1 MKADQPL
8 ISCIIPVYNA
18 ETYLRRCVDSVLKQD
33 YPFMEI
39 ILIDDGSTDASSS
52 LCDEYALNYSNVIV
66 KHIPN
71 HGASLA
77 RKLGLKLAKGE
88 YVTFVDSDDYVK
100 YNYISV
106 MFSAL
111 QKYDSFIAGCGCL
124 RVSVDC
130 DVQDD
135 VAQSSDI
142 LLSEEVL
149 MTRFLNYEFWGL
161 WGGLYS
167 MSLFNNIDFPK
178 ETLSED
184 YYIKCQMFLAQCE
197 MAYVDNPLYIY
208 ERHNASLSNTRLS
221 ERAFEE
227 FENVSRVYEL
237 IKDNMPQFTS
247 LALRNVIETCV
258 KLLLMGSYSKRKYYS
273 VLYRP
278 IKIFL
283 RNHTFDILRNRFLL
297 TNVKII
303 AIILR
308 ICPSMSIV
316 LNRL

>member
-1 MKADQPL
+1 MKVDQPL

-18 ETYLRRCVDSVLKQD
+18 EKYLCRCIDSVLKQD
-33 YPFMEI
+33 YPFIEI
-39 ILIDDGSTDASSS
+39 ILIDDGSTDASSL
-52 LCDEYALNYSNVIV
+52 LCDEYALIHDNVIV

-71 HGASLA
+71 GGASLA
-77 RKLGLKLAKGE
+77 RKKGIKLAKGE
-88 YVTFVDSDDYVK
+88 YITFVDADDYVR
-100 YNYISV
+100 YNYISA

-111 QKYDSFIAGCGCL
+111 QKYDSFIAGCSCL

-161 WGGLYS
+161 CGGLYS
-167 MSLFNNIDFPK
+167 ISLFNNIDFPK
-178 ETLSED
+178 ATLSED
-184 YYIKCQMFLAQCE
+184 YYIKCQMFIVQCQ
-197 MAYVDNPLYIY
+197 MAYVDKPLYVY
-208 ERHNASLSNTRLS
+208 EQHDASLSHTRLS

-237 IKDNMPQFTS
+237 IKCKMPQFTS

-258 KLLLMGSYSKRKYYS
+258 KLLLMGSYSKRKYYNA
-273 VLYRP
+273 LYRP